1 MREIQLPP
9 EVSDEPSET
18 IARKPPSP
26 VLKLASAPEVRS
38 QRDIEVIARLQK
50 EVAILQAELEKAR
63 NEITRYEALLRNAK
77 QRELELRADLVPK
90 GKVNDRK

>member
-9 EVSDEPSET
+9 EVSDETSET
-18 IARKPPSP
+18 MVRKPPAP

-50 EVAILQAELEKAR
+50 EVAVLQAELEKAR
-63 NEITRYEALLRNAK
+63 NEIARYEVLLRNAK
-77 QRELELRADLVPK
+77 QRELELRAELVPQ
-90 GKVNDRK
+90 GKVNNRK